1 MFVTKRSLKAQT
13 WWYGLCLVAF
23 TLALLIGCGGGGGGG
38 ISGGTPGT
46 SSGRVSFTATVT
58 SPAGTRTFNANSVT
72 ASLGVD
78 YIGVAGGIVGDIGI
92 AFAFRRPSQIPTTII
107 LDRDAW
113 LEDSNQEARVVFI
126 AGSEVGEE
134 FTTRVGDGNAT
145 IRITSLTDNR
155 IAGTFQIRAES
166 PHTGT
171 VVTASGSFDV
181 PKGTWQFVNGQ
192 WVGGPQ

>member
-1 MFVTKRSLKAQT
+1 MFFTKRSLKAQT

-58 SPAGTRTFNANSVT
+58 SPAVTRTFNANGVDVG
-72 ASLGVD
+72 LGVD
-78 YIGVAGGIVGDIGI
+78 RIHIVGVVVGDIGI
-92 AFAFRRPSQIPTTII
+92 SLFFRRPSQIPATII
-107 LDRDAW
+107 LDRDTW
-113 LEDSNQEARVVFI
+113 LQNSEYAIVSFISTYED
-126 AGSEVGEE
+126 
-134 FTTRVGDGNAT
+134 FTTRDEGSAT

-155 IAGTFQIRAES
+155 IAGTFQIRAKS
-166 PHTGT
+166 ATT
-171 VVTASGSFDV
+171 DTFVTASGSFDV

>member
-58 SPAGTRTFNANSVT
+58 SPAGTRTFNANFVEVG
-72 ASLGVD
+72 LGVD
-78 YIGVAGGIVGDIGI
+78 YIGVAGGIVGDIGV
-92 AFAFRRPSQIPTTII
+92 AFVFRRPSQIPATII

-113 LEDSNQEARVVFI
+113 LEDYNQEARVVFV
-126 AGSEVGEE
+126 VGGAAEE
-134 FTTRVGDGNAT
+134 FTTRVEGGSAT
-145 IRITSLTDNR
+145 IRITSLTYNR
-155 IAGTFQIRAES
+155 IAGTFQIIAKS
-166 PHTGT
+166 ATT
-171 VVTASGSFDV
+171 DTFVTASGSFDV
-181 PKGTWQFVNGQ
+181 PKGTWKFVNVQ